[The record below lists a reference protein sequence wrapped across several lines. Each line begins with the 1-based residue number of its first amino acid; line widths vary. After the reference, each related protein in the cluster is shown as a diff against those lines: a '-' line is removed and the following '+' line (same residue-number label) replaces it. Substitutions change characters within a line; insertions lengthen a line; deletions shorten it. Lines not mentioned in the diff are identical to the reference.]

1 MKLTEKERQQLANF
15 YDSDTYRV
23 YKKHFMELR
32 QMEIAQESV
41 FAQDMKHVHNNQGR
55 VMELKYMDQELRK
68 IHKDQEKRGKA

>member
-1 MKLTEKERQQLANF
+1 MKLNLKEAQQLANF

-41 FAQDMKHVHNNQGR
+41 FSQDLEQLHVNKGK
-55 VMELKYMDQELRK
+55 VMELRYMDSELRK
-68 IHKDQEKRGKA
+68 IHKNQEKRDKS